1 LDKAPLIDL
10 DADSSTI
17 LFRAS
22 RAIEVKVS
30 MKHFASCVLVVASAA
45 CGGKTPAPETGA
57 APAQQDAAGRNR
69 DVITAAE
76 LSKPELGAQSL
87 LSVIRTLR
95 PTFLVNRGLQSYTCP
110 KTTNDCSADPDAGAV
125 HASVDNGRIVRIEEL
140 DAIHVVTVQEVLYLN
155 VATAMNRFGGAAR
168 SGPVILVV
176 MKKGKE

>member
-1 LDKAPLIDL
+1 MSI
-10 DADSSTI
+10 
-17 LFRAS
+17 
-22 RAIEVKVS
+22 
-30 MKHFASCVLVVASAA
+30 KHFVSCVLIVASAA
-45 CGGKTPAPETGA
+45 CAGKTPAPETGA
-57 APAQQDAAGRNR
+57 GTGQQDAVSRNR

-110 KTTNDCSADPDAGAV
+110 KTTNDCQADPDAGTV
-125 HASVDNGRIVRIEEL
+125 HASVDNGRIVRVEEL
-140 DAIHVVTVQEVLYLN
+140 EGIHVATVQEVRYLN